1 LLKVEDVSFSYGMI
15 QVLWNISFEA
25 REKEITVV
33 IGPNGAGKST
43 LVSLIAG
50 INKPKAG
57 TILFDSQKIDSLPAY
72 SIVKK
77 GISLVPEGRRVF
89 PQMSVHE
96 NLLMGAYPVTDGAQ
110 IKRSTEQVYQIF
122 PILKDKGRNLA
133 KTMSGGEQQMLV
145 IARGLMSN
153 PRLLILDE
161 PSLGLAPIM
170 VEKMLDAITQINE
183 NGVTVLLVEQNIRES
198 LEISDRCYVLEN
210 GRIVRSGDSRELLS
224 DNRIKEVYMG
234 F

>member
-1 LLKVEDVSFSYGMI
+1 MLRVEHLSFSYDMV
-15 QVLWNISFEA
+15 QVLWDISFEA
-25 REKEITVV
+25 DEKEITVV

-50 INKPKAG
+50 LNKPAAG
-57 TILFDSQKIDSLPAY
+57 TISFNKERIDNLPAY
-72 SIVKK
+72 SIVKR

-89 PQMSVHE
+89 PQMSVYE

-110 IKRSTEQVYQIF
+110 IKRSIEQAYQIF
-122 PILKDKGRNLA
+122 PILKEKRRHMA
-133 KTMSGGEQQMLV
+133 RTMSGGEQQMLV

-153 PRLLILDE
+153 PRLLVLDE
-161 PSLGLAPIM
+161 PSLGLAPIL
-170 VEKMLDAITQINE
+170 VEKMLDAVTQINE
-183 NGVTVLLVEQNIRES
+183 SGVTVLLVEQNIRES

-210 GRIVRSGDSRELLS
+210 GRILRSGSGRELLS
-224 DNRIKEVYMG
+224 DDHIKEVYLG